1 MNLKKMMAMLLET
14 MASLHLNSWSCVS
27 LEKKLKAAII
37 IVIRSDK
44 ANKTDDPDHNDIN
57 AIELIYYSFH

>member
-1 MNLKKMMAMLLET
+1 MNPYLSLLG
-14 MASLHLNSWSCVS
+14 AFKN
-27 LEKKLKAAII
+27 II
-37 IVIRSDK
+37 LDSNYSYQKRK